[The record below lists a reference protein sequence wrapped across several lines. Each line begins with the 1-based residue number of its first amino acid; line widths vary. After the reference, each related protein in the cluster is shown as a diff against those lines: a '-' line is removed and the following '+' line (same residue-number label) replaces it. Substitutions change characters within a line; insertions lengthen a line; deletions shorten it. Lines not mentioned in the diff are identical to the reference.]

1 MLAPN
6 CRRRAPCNAEM
17 PDLIAIKYAEE
28 PTASQAAEELERRGD
43 DLLID
48 PDAIGV
54 IVCERD
60 GSCQLMTSRHPG
72 AKVGWSKFWGVL
84 LGAVTGG
91 VRMSG
96 IDSEFRDRVHDMLT
110 PGSSVLFIVV
120 AKGPPERA
128 IEAVSQYG
136 GTWLK
141 CPLAADGFDELR
153 EALNGE
159 PPGARPPR

>member
-1 MLAPN
+1 
-6 CRRRAPCNAEM
+6 M
-17 PDLIAIKYAEE
+17 PDLIAIKYAEDVI
-28 PTASQAAEELERRGD
+28 AGQAAEELKRRGD

-54 IVCERD
+54 IVCARD

-72 AKVGWSKFWGVL
+72 AKTGWSRFWGVL
-84 LGAVTGG
+84 LGAVMGD

-96 IDSEFRDRVHDMLT
+96 IDPTFRDRIHDMLT
-110 PGSSVLFIVV
+110 PCSSILFVVV

-128 IEAVSQYG
+128 VEAVSQYG
-136 GTWLK
+136 GTCLK

-153 EALNGE
+153 ETLDGE
-159 PPGARPPR
+159 HAAGPET